1 MKFAKIVKDNGLV
14 MLVGLAVVCVV
25 ILMLMSGSKSY
36 SAPRRTGP
44 SPTSM
49 MTSPQPV
56 FVRPYADDDDVEE
69 STKAKDTAKMM
80 VDDARSANKEA
91 KSVARKAKDAEAS
104 ATIGADL
111 IDVVGKAKD
120 IEMKASMVE
129 KKAKDVE
136 RGARGVAYETVDDNT
151 ARMAY
156 DLETQTK
163 TLKQDAQALKTEAK
177 QLAKTPEA
185 ASDPQKMDDL
195 KVKAKELTY
204 QSKQVKT
211 QAKQVAKNVA
221 PGDIDSDSSG
231 SDSDSSGWNSD
242 ADFKAAAGRQPRN
255 MQVKGFRGFRTEEK
269 LFSNAG
275 DDYMLL

>member
-14 MLVGLAVVCVV
+14 MLVGLAVICVV
-25 ILMLMSGSKSY
+25 ILMITSGSKSY

-44 SPTSM
+44 SPMSM
-49 MTSPQPV
+49 MSSPQPV
-56 FVRPYADDDDVEE
+56 FRPYADDTDME
-69 STKAKDTAKMM
+69 SDKAKDTAKVM

-91 KSVARKAKDAEAS
+91 KGVAKKAKEAEAS

-120 IEMKASMVE
+120 IEMKAGMVE

-163 TLKQDAQALKTEAK
+163 TLKQDAHSLKTEAK
-177 QLAKTPEA
+177 QLARTPEA

-231 SDSDSSGWNSD
+231 SESDSSGWDSD

-255 MQVKGFRGFRTEEK
+255 MQVKGFRGFRVEEK
-269 LFSNAG
+269 LFSNTG
-275 DDYMLL
+275 DDYMLI